1 MSTQLWSTLEN
12 DLALFWKC
20 EHLLSSLLSN
30 KPTPNCMSL
39 RNAYTYASKGNVK
52 RFLRTLFVIA
62 NIRKHPK
69 CPPSE
74 QLSFGNLNSRILFT
88 SKNKWSIITCNQY
101 GKILKA
107 WHWLKTRNLWGFTQT
122 SNSQHRAYYFLQ
134 SSIIY
139 VIYYLCIIHIWYFLL
154 R

>member
-1 MSTQLWSTLEN
+1 MCCNLICKMEIIIMSTQLWSTLEN
-12 DLALFWKC
+12 DVALFWKC

-62 NIRKHPK
+62 KIRKHPK

-74 QLSFGNLNSRILFT
+74 QLSFGNLNGRILFT

-107 WHWLKTRNLWGFTQT
+107 WPIDWKQETFEVLLKPQIPNIEHTIFYKAQ
-122 SNSQHRAYYFLQ
+122 
-134 SSIIY
+134 
-139 VIYYLCIIHIWYFLL
+139 
-154 R
+154 